1 MSLVSVIL
9 VMMMNK
15 KIDDVTIDSLE
26 KLSKLLLDQEH
37 NTSIKRL
44 RSAYFYRGLPNVDFN
59 LLTSLQRNC
68 GEQKQVLEPML
79 LKNFTKYAIMEEP
92 TLAESVWQQM
102 IIGQHHGLPTRLLD
116 WTHSPLI
123 ALHFAL
129 TEGNLADLDKHD
141 CVVWRMD
148 MRDMNENLPQK
159 YRDALNAE
167 KTFVFSV
174 EHLNSVVSDLAQYDA
189 DMGDCAMVNIEPPS
203 VDQRIINQ
211 YSFFSVVPNG
221 IDCVDD
227 FLREYTTKTVRFI
240 IKKELRWE
248 ARDLLDQY
256 NVNERMVYPG
266 LDGLTKW
273 LARHYYVK
281 R

>member
-15 KIDDVTIDSLE
+15 KIDEVTIDNLE

-92 TLAESVWQQM
+92 TLADSVWQQM

-174 EHLNSVVSDLAQYDA
+174 EHLNSVVKDLAQYDA
-189 DMGDCAMVNIEPPS
+189 DMGCKAMVNIEPPS

-211 YSFFSVVPNG
+211 YSFFSVVPSG
-221 IDCVDD
+221 ITCVDD
-227 FLREYTTKTVRFI
+227 FLERYTKNTVRYI
-240 IKKELRWE
+240 IKKELRWD

>member
-1 MSLVSVIL
+1 
-9 VMMMNK
+9 MMN
-15 KIDDVTIDSLE
+15 DVTIANLQD
-26 KLSKLLLDQEH
+26 LSALFLDQEY
-37 NTSIKRL
+37 NCGIKRL
-44 RSAYFYRGLPNVDFN
+44 RSSYFYRGLPNKEFK
-59 LLTSLQRNC
+59 LFTSLERNC

-92 TLAESVWQQM
+92 TLADSVWQQM

-174 EHLNSVVSDLAQYDA
+174 EHLNSVVKDLSQYDA
-189 DMGDCAMVNIEPPS
+189 DMGCEAMVNIEPPS

-211 YSFFSVVPNG
+211 YSFFSVVPSG
-221 IDCVDD
+221 ITCVDD
-227 FLREYTTKTVRFI
+227 FLKQYTKNTVRYI
-240 IKKELRWE
+240 IKKELRWD

>member
-15 KIDDVTIDSLE
+15 KSKDVTIDSLK

-37 NTSIKRL
+37 NTSIKLL

-92 TLAESVWQQM
+92 TLADSVWQQM

-167 KTFVFSV
+167 KTCVFSV
-174 EHLNSVVSDLAQYDA
+174 EHLNSVVKDLAQYDA
-189 DMGDCAMVNIEPPS
+189 DMGCKAMVNIEPPS

-211 YSFFSVVPNG
+211 YSFFSVVPSG
-221 IDCVDD
+221 ITCVDD
-227 FLREYTTKTVRFI
+227 FLKQYTKNTVRYI
-240 IKKELRWE
+240 IKKELRWN

>member
-1 MSLVSVIL
+1 
-9 VMMMNK
+9 MMN
-15 KIDDVTIDSLE
+15 DVIIANLQD
-26 KLSKLLLDQEH
+26 LSALFLDQEY
-37 NTSIKRL
+37 NCGIKRL
-44 RSAYFYRGLPNVDFN
+44 RSSYFYRGLPNKEFK
-59 LLTSLQRNC
+59 LFTSLERNC

-92 TLAESVWQQM
+92 TLADSVWQQM

-141 CVVWRMD
+141 CVVWRMH
-148 MRDMNENLPQK
+148 MRDMNENVPQK
-159 YRDALNAE
+159 YRDALNAD

-174 EHLNSVVSDLAQYDA
+174 EHLNSVVKDLAQYDA
-189 DMGDCAMVNIEPPS
+189 DMGCEAMVNIEPPS

-211 YSFFSVVPNG
+211 YSFFSVVPSG
-221 IDCVDD
+221 ITCVDD
-227 FLREYTTKTVRFI
+227 FLKQHTKNTVRYI
-240 IKKELRWE
+240 IKKELRWN

>member
-1 MSLVSVIL
+1 
-9 VMMMNK
+9 MMMNK

-92 TLAESVWQQM
+92 TLADSVWQQM

-174 EHLNSVVSDLAQYDA
+174 EHLNSVVKDLAQYDA
-189 DMGDCAMVNIEPPS
+189 DMGCKAMVNIEPPS

-211 YSFFSVVPNG
+211 YSFFSVVPSG
-221 IDCVDD
+221 ITCVDD
-227 FLREYTTKTVRFI
+227 FLERYTKNTVRYI
-240 IKKELRWE
+240 IKKELRWD

>member
-1 MSLVSVIL
+1 
-9 VMMMNK
+9 MMN
-15 KIDDVTIDSLE
+15 DVIIANLRD
-26 KLSKLLLDQEH
+26 LSALFLDQEY
-37 NTSIKRL
+37 NCGIKRL
-44 RSAYFYRGLPNVDFN
+44 RSSYFYRGLPNIEFK
-59 LLTSLQRNC
+59 LLTSLERNC

-92 TLAESVWQQM
+92 TLADSVWQQM

-174 EHLNSVVSDLAQYDA
+174 EHLNSVVSDLCQYDA
-189 DMGDCAMVNIEPPS
+189 DMGCEAMVNIEPPS

-211 YSFFSVVPNG
+211 YSFFSVVPSG
-221 IDCVDD
+221 LTCVDD
-227 FLREYTTKTVRFI
+227 FLERYTKNTVRYI
-240 IKKELRWE
+240 IKKELRWD

>member
-92 TLAESVWQQM
+92 TLADSVWQQM

-174 EHLNSVVSDLAQYDA
+174 EHLNSVVKDLAQYDA
-189 DMGDCAMVNIEPPS
+189 DMGCKAMVNIEPPS

-211 YSFFSVVPNG
+211 YSFFSVVPSG
-221 IDCVDD
+221 ITCVDD
-227 FLREYTTKTVRFI
+227 FLERYTKNTVRYI
-240 IKKELRWE
+240 IKKELRWD